1 MSKHTKPAVAWP
13 STNGHLRMQ
22 RRIRLTRYCV
32 ICMSK
37 TGASLSIGGR
47 WLKLNLGRRGIRLT
61 LSWPS
66 TGLSYYWLWRW
77 PGQPKKR
84 GE

>member
-1 MSKHTKPAVAWP
+1 
-13 STNGHLRMQ
+13 MQ

-37 TGASLSIGGR
+37 TGASLSMGGR
-47 WLKLNLGRRGIRLT
+47 WVKLNIGRRGIRLT

-66 TGLSYYWLWRW
+66 TGVSYYWLWRW
-77 PGQPKKR
+77 PGQPKNH
-84 GE
+84 GGL